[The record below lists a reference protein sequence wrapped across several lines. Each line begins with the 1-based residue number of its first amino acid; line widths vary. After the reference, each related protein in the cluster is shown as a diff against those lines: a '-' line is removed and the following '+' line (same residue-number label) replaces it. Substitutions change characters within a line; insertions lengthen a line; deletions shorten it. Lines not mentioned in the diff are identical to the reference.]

1 MAGYW
6 GNRVDNVYDGRTYT
20 WYCYLEYTTSETAT
34 TFTVNMKVKMVLAGD
49 PSAGTGIGITGGNC
63 SAALSISGN
72 VVKRANPTS
81 DYTLMASLAN
91 GWTLI
96 SHSYTYNKGTKKVTR
111 AVGASVS
118 MASWSVWA
126 GTSSYTNSALIVI
139 PALPTYAVKYSANGG
154 SGAPSLQTKT
164 HNVALTLSSV
174 KPIRTGYTFTKWKA
188 SDGTLYNAGASY
200 TANAATTM
208 TAQWS
213 INSYTLTYNAN
224 GGSVSPSSRSVTYGS
239 NYYSTLPTP
248 TRANYNFLG
257 WYTAASGGTK
267 ITSSN
272 AIMGASNTT
281 IYAHWEVAY
290 IAPKANIIEARRDS
304 TNHDGDDSGTIGF
317 VKFTWQTGDDA
328 GTVVTPSSY
337 DLIFTEQGT
346 RSSFT
351 ISNIPITSSPVQ
363 VYTDDLDSSIILD
376 TEKSYTVSVVLH
388 TTGRDDVSDTN
399 YISPAYFV
407 IDINEDGTAI
417 GFGTSVGDTD
427 DGFVCAMNAHFRE
440 DIDLSSG
447 KKYKINGEDLSA
459 SHIGAVPTTRTVNGK
474 ALSLD
479 IADADYVIEQGT
491 SSSWTYRKWK
501 SGKVEAWRSYSFSSA
516 SWSVWASPIRY
527 MDKSISFPSGLFSRA
542 PLTVA
547 TSDSNQYWVVN
558 CYATSATAGTL
569 RLATVASSAMETY
582 VGIYAWTN

>member
-96 SHSYTYNKGTKKVTR
+96 SHSYTYNKSSTKVTR
-111 AVGASVS
+111 AVSASVT
-118 MASWSVWA
+118 MANWSVWA
-126 GTSSYTNSALIVI
+126 GTSTYTNTALIVI

-154 SGAPSLQTKT
+154 TGAPSTQTKT
-164 HNVALTLSSV
+164 HNVALTISSV
-174 KPIRTGYTFTKWKA
+174 KPTRTGHTFTKWRA
-188 SDGTLYNAGASY
+188 SNGTLYNAGASY

-224 GGSVSPSSRSVTYGS
+224 GGSVNPTSRSVPYNS
-239 NYYSTLPTP
+239 NYYDTLPTP
-248 TRANYNFLG
+248 TRANHNFLG
-257 WYTAASGGTK
+257 WYTQASGGTK

-272 AIMGASNTT
+272 AVMGAANTT
-281 IYAHWEVAY
+281 IYAHWEEAY
-290 IAPKANIIEARRDS
+290 IAPKATITESRRDS
-304 TNHDGDDSGTIGF
+304 SNHDGDDSGTVGF
-317 VKFTWQTGDDA
+317 VKFTWTAGDDV
-328 GTVVTPSSY
+328 GTPVIPDSY
-337 DLIFTEQGT
+337 DLIFTEQDGGST
-346 RSSFT
+346 FT
-351 ISNIPITSSPVQ
+351 ISSQALTSSPIE
-363 VYTDDLDSSIILD
+363 VYTDDIDSSIVLD
-376 TEKSYTVSVVLH
+376 TEEAYTVTVVLH
-388 TTGRDDVSDTN
+388 TTGRDDVSDSN
-399 YISPAYFV
+399 YIAPAYFV
-407 IDINEDGTAI
+407 IDIDEDGTAI
-417 GFGTSVGDTD
+417 GFGTSVTDTD
-427 DGFVCAMNAHFRE
+427 NGFICAMDAHFRE
-440 DIDLSSG
+440 DVDLAPG
-447 KKYKINGEDLSA
+447 KKYKMNGTPLSA
-459 SHIGAVPTTRTVNGK
+459 SDVGAVPTTRTVNGK
-474 ALSLD
+474 ALSSN

-491 SSSWTYRKWK
+491 NSSWTYRKWK

-542 PLTVA
+542 PLIVA

-558 CYATSATAGTL
+558 CHATSGTAGTL
-569 RLATVASSAMETY
+569 RLSTVASSAMETY
-582 VGIYAWTN
+582 VNIYAWTN